1 MCVTYLGVVD
11 EEDGNEEDD
20 GEADDD
26 EDPLWIKNNQERN

>member
-1 MCVTYLGVVD
+1 MCVTYLGIVD
-11 EEDGNEEDD
+11 EEDGYEEDD

>member
-1 MCVTYLGVVD
+1 VTYLGIVD

-26 EDPLWIKNNQERN
+26 EDPLWIKNNQQGN